1 MKSIIK
7 KKDIGDDNDSFEKGV
22 DKDGIKDREKYVT
35 RNGQYL
41 FHPAELEADRRAK
54 AISQFLTLPYYENYK
69 EKKQYDKI
77 KDAVSQDLY
86 EVFKRQEQDHLSC
99 IGVLY
104 ALVVTLFI
112 FTVVYFNVPC
122 GLCFP
127 PPPPPKPIDNCV
139 CPYPFNY
146 TTKNLLNGEEEN
158 GTTNISMNVTFS
170 MPDEI
175 GPFNNTANNTYR
187 QE

>member
-7 KKDIGDDNDSFEKGV
+7 KKDIGDDNDSLEKDV
-22 DKDGIKDREKYVT
+22 DECGIRDGYVM
-35 RNGQYL
+35 RNGEYL
-41 FHPAELEADRRAK
+41 LQPAEILADKRTK
-54 AISQFLTLPYYENYK
+54 AITRYLDLPDYK
-69 EKKQYDKI
+69 SCPEKARYDKI
-77 KDAVSQDLY
+77 RNAVNEDLY

-99 IGVLY
+99 IAVLY